1 MSMKSRTSHP
11 QVKLPIV
18 LSYKV
23 NRKNSHK
30 RTNKSESSPSR
41 KSTLTQLLEAALPD
55 ASETIYNSSTKQP
68 KSELNVL
75 RDSTTRKN
83 NSMKTTVT

>member
-75 RDSTTRKN
+75 RDFTTRKN